1 MKKLWKSA
9 AVLSVCLIAWLG
21 VNTAAYADVKSSVW
35 ILSGYEHFSGGLD
48 LSAQTGDRSGNGWQ
62 WKAKEQQ
69 LILNGAKLY
78 FTDDGVTLP
87 DGAEIV
93 LSADKRNVLIGEMDY
108 GGSTMNGTGNL
119 KISGSGELNI
129 YSDNDGLTVE
139 GEVILSGGTVN
150 IYADD
155 YGLSAGE
162 TCRIEAG
169 SLMVDSTYTGLQC
182 TEYIQQGGTV
192 RMHTNNNAVWSE
204 SLVMNA
210 GELYIEATVEGIYTD
225 QFEMNGGLVDLAAA
239 REGLAV
245 REGNCIINDGTLQIK
260 GYKSYKPLRG
270 IYFYDKGQLIMH
282 GGQLDIT
289 TCQCDNDDLLMNY
302 AIGGVLDPAAND
314 QRRVIIDGGEIKL
327 SGKRVIEFVTGA
339 PTGEIDESQMPLPED
354 VLQIDPTLVEM
365 NGLQVGRIK
374 QIAEGR
380 HFEWYLYSMFEEGQP
395 AQNAVLT
402 ARSSRIGGVYI
413 DGKEI
418 SWNAADKGEFYID
431 ENGRAMVPLRA
442 LTEAMGCTAVWQEDD
457 QSIVITD
464 KQGTTIVFY
473 LDQTTYWVNGEKRD
487 MDTAAISLPPGRTYI
502 PLRFA
507 AESLGA
513 QVKMID
519 EAEEGFRITI
529 TTAE

>member
-169 SLMVDSTYTGLQC
+169 NLMVDSTYTGLQC
-182 TEYIQQGGTV
+182 TEYIQQGGTC
-192 RMHTNNNAVWSE
+192 
-204 SLVMNA
+204 L
-210 GELYIEATVEGIYTD
+210 LYTSD
-225 QFEMNGGLVDLAAA
+225 
-239 REGLAV
+239 
-245 REGNCIINDGTLQIK
+245 
-260 GYKSYKPLRG
+260 
-270 IYFYDKGQLIMH
+270 
-282 GGQLDIT
+282 
-289 TCQCDNDDLLMNY
+289 
-302 AIGGVLDPAAND
+302 
-314 QRRVIIDGGEIKL
+314 
-327 SGKRVIEFVTGA
+327 
-339 PTGEIDESQMPLPED
+339 
-354 VLQIDPTLVEM
+354 
-365 NGLQVGRIK
+365 
-374 QIAEGR
+374 
-380 HFEWYLYSMFEEGQP
+380 
-395 AQNAVLT
+395 
-402 ARSSRIGGVYI
+402 
-413 DGKEI
+413 
-418 SWNAADKGEFYID
+418 AADD
-431 ENGRAMVPLRA
+431 
-442 LTEAMGCTAVWQEDD
+442 
-457 QSIVITD
+457 
-464 KQGTTIVFY
+464 
-473 LDQTTYWVNGEKRD
+473 
-487 MDTAAISLPPGRTYI
+487 
-502 PLRFA
+502 
-507 AESLGA
+507 
-513 QVKMID
+513 
-519 EAEEGFRITI
+519 
-529 TTAE
+529 